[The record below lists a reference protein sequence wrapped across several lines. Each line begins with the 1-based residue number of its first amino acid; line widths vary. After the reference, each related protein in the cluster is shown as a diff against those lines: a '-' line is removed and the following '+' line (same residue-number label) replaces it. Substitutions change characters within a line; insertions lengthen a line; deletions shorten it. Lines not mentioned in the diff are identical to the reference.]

1 MTSKEK
7 LRKLKELNQSSGWQV
22 LHEVMEQE
30 IVSVAMEIAESSTM
44 HIDEI
49 NFRRGAIFSAKRLL
63 ELPQRL
69 AVKLENEI
77 VMDDKLKK

>member
-7 LRKLKELNQSSGWQV
+7 LRKLKELDQSSGWQV
-22 LHEVMEQE
+22 LHDIMKEE
-30 IVSVAMEIAESSTM
+30 IVSVAMEIAESPSM

-69 AVKLENEI
+69 AVQLENEL
-77 VMDDKLKK
+77 VMDDKLKQ